1 MYHGLSTYLFVDH
14 RLTTALLDKIWHS
27 GIQGVELFCGR
38 QHFDYRNKAQV
49 AELGYWFK
57 DSELKLHS
65 IHSPI
70 YSDDCWGQTG
80 PDAVVDLTEP
90 VKGKRIKIVDE
101 VKRAIEVAE
110 LVPFQYLVQH
120 LGMNGAEND
129 PRRVD
134 AAFASLEELKVF
146 GSPLGVELLLEN
158 TPNELST
165 GAQLIEF
172 LKFTHLELNLC
183 FDTGHAHMSEGIEA
197 AYRAMA
203 PLIRSTHVH
212 DNNGTEDIH
221 LFPKFNKAGTIPWKS
236 TMELLNS
243 AGSQYPLLLELRED
257 PALPSLDS
265 VRQVFEFL
273 EGQV

>member
-14 RLTTALLDKIWHS
+14 RLTTALLDKIWHA

-65 IHSPI
+65 LHSPM

-80 PDAVVDLTEP
+80 PDAQVDLTEP

-110 LVPFQYLVQH
+110 NVPFQYMIQH
-120 LGMNGAEND
+120 LGMAGTPDD

-146 GSPLGVELLLEN
+146 AAPLGVEILLEN
-158 TPNELST
+158 TPNEIST
-165 GAQLIEF
+165 GAKLVEF
-172 LKFTHLELNLC
+172 LNFTHLELNLC
-183 FDTGHAHMSEGIEA
+183 FDTGHAHMGEGIEA
-197 AYRAMA
+197 AYHAMA

-212 DNNGTEDIH
+212 DNNGKEDIH
-221 LFPKFNKAGTIPWKS
+221 LFPKLHKAGTIPWKS
-236 TMELLNS
+236 TMELLDSGAN
-243 AGSQYPLLLELRED
+243 QYPLLLELRED
-257 PALPSLDS
+257 PGFRSLDA
-265 VRQVFEFL
+265 VKEVFEFL